1 MHDVDQAL
9 AHLRVPPQSV
19 AAEQAVIGGLM
30 QYPEAWAKVEA
41 LLQPEDFYRR
51 DHQQVYRA
59 IRDMVARDRPFDA
72 VTLGEWFEAQ
82 AKAAGRDDDG
92 IGSYLIDLA
101 ATTPS
106 AANIAGY
113 AQIVSDKALARRM
126 IEIGTEIANA
136 GFDPGFTPDDG
147 IAAAQTLMQGL
158 APSQTGGLVSV
169 TDTLPD
175 WFDDLRHRFE
185 LGTSVTGVPTPWAA
199 LNDATHGLQDGD
211 LIILAGRP
219 SMGKSIA
226 GLNIADFAA
235 RDRHVALFS
244 LEMNK
249 KQINR
254 RGISAA
260 AKVPHDW
267 LLAPGG
273 ADEHWSKVTGAVRD
287 RRALQLSIDDTP
299 SLRISQLMAR
309 ARALHARNPIRLL
322 VVDHIHDFKIDAKL
336 ARFEYGEIAQGL
348 KTLAKEFNCPV
359 VALGQ
364 LNRALSQRSDKR
376 PTMADLRES
385 GEIEQKADMII
396 FIHREDYYDKNTHM
410 RGVVELILAKGRDV
424 EAGKS
429 IFLANDYAHMALRD
443 MDGPLPL
450 PAEPERGSKPGKPR
464 FFGGGAGRRLAPE
477 ED

>member
-1 MHDVDQAL
+1 MYDVDQAL
-9 AHLRVPPQSV
+9 APLRVPPHSI
-19 AAEQAVIGGLM
+19 AAEQAVIGGLLLC
-30 QYPEAWAKVEA
+30 PEAWNRVEA

-51 DHQQVYRA
+51 DHQLIYRT
-59 IRDMVARDRPFDA
+59 IREMVVRNRPFDA
-72 VTLGEWFEAQ
+72 VTLGEWFESQ
-82 AKAAGRDDDG
+82 GKQEQVGDDA
-92 IGSYLIDLA
+92 YLIELA
-101 ATTPS
+101 STTPS

-136 GFDPGFTPDDG
+136 GFDPSFTPDEG

-175 WFDDLRHRFE
+175 WFNDLRHRFE
-185 LGTSVTGVPTPWAA
+185 LGTSVTGVPTPWTA

-226 GLNIADFAA
+226 GLNISDFAA

-396 FIHREDYYDKNTHM
+396 FIHREDYYDKNTHL

-443 MDGPLPL
+443 MDGPLPM
-450 PAEPERGSKPGKPR
+450 PAEPERSAGRAGKPR
-464 FFGGGAGRRLAPE
+464 FFGGAAARRRASE